1 RHLMPAFAKTGAEFL
16 AVSCRSGVSGV
27 KAAAD
32 FKISLACTDNQV
44 IFNHADCNLVVISTQ
59 HNTHGR
65 LVQQAIAAGKHVF
78 VEKPL
83 CLTQAEL
90 DSISTA
96 VHTSANSLQITVGFN
111 RRFSKLSQHLKKL
124 AASTGEPLVISYSI
138 NAGFID
144 PSHWSQDVNIGGG
157 RLLGEV
163 CHFIDLCRF
172 FAGSKIVSSNVQ
184 ALHKNGHPADSWQI
198 LLRFANCSIATINY
212 FSNGHRS
219 LPKETIE
226 VNTAGKSLK
235 IDNFRRLSCV
245 GFGAGKE
252 IKLWKQDKGQTQCAL
267 EVVQSIKDG
276 RPAPIAFAELHEVM
290 QTCLDLWNQ
299 VQKSAP

>member
-1 RHLMPAFAKTGAEFL
+1 
-16 AVSCRSGVSGV
+16 
-27 KAAAD
+27 
-32 FKISLACTDNQV
+32 
-44 IFNHADCNLVVISTQ
+44 
-59 HNTHGR
+59 
-65 LVQQAIAAGKHVF
+65 
-78 VEKPL
+78 
-83 CLTQAEL
+83 
-90 DSISTA
+90 
-96 VHTSANSLQITVGFN
+96 
-111 RRFSKLSQHLKKL
+111 
-124 AASTGEPLVISYSI
+124 
-138 NAGFID
+138 
-144 PSHWSQDVNIGGG
+144 
-157 RLLGEV
+157 
-163 CHFIDLCRF
+163 
-172 FAGSKIVSSNVQ
+172 
-184 ALHKNGHPADSWQI
+184 KNGHPADSWQI